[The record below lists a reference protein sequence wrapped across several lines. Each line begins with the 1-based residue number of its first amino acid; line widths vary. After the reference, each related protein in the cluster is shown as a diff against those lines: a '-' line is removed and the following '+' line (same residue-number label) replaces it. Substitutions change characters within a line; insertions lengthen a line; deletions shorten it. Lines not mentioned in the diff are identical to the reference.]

1 MHLTIHAMK
10 ISVCFVLCLLQ
21 MQSIFCQTNIEFC
34 GIKNKTTFSGEVLNY
49 KVYYT
54 LAGAYF
60 RAGEATFS
68 NTLSVLNY
76 QPVYHVIGSGK
87 TFKNYDWFFK
97 VRDVYE
103 SYLDTATML
112 PLKFTRNVS
121 EGKNRIYNNVQ
132 FNQKQG
138 TALSTNG
145 LFEIPP
151 CIQDV
156 LSAIYYARNIDF
168 NIYKIGDKIPLTLF
182 LDDEVHPIYIRYL
195 GKQKLSTSSG
205 VYNVIKFRPM
215 LIEGTLFKGGEKMTV
230 YVTDD
235 ERKIPILIETP
246 ILVGSVKV
254 YWVK

>member
-1 MHLTIHAMK
+1 MSCAIFIANAK
-10 ISVCFVLCLLQ
+10 R
-21 MQSIFCQTNIEFC
+21 FCQTNSEFC
-34 GIKNKTTFSGEVLNY
+34 GIKNKTTFSGEVLDY

-60 RAGEATFS
+60 SAGEATFS
-68 NTLSVLNY
+68 NTLSELNH

-87 TFKNYDWFFK
+87 TYKNYDWFFK

-145 LFEIPP
+145 LFDIPP
-151 CIQDV
+151 CVQDV

-168 NIYKIGDKIPLTLF
+168 NTYKIETKYRSP
-182 LDDEVHPIYIRYL
+182 
-195 GKQKLSTSSG
+195 S
-205 VYNVIKFRPM
+205 FR
-215 LIEGTLFKGGEKMTV
+215 
-230 YVTDD
+230 
-235 ERKIPILIETP
+235 
-246 ILVGSVKV
+246 
-254 YWVK
+254 